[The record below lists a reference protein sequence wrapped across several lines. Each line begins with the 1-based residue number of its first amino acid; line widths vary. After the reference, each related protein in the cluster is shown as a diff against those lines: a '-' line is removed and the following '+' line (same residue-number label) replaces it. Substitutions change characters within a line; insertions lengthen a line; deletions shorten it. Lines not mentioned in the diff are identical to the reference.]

1 MKRAERM
8 QDRGANPLTS
18 TIRTP
23 GYDLLERCRLDHRI
37 AKVEYPTRKTS
48 LGCSYDG
55 GELGSTG
62 AESKWRQTGW
72 SRKDQ
77 TKLKA
82 NNYVAPK
89 TYALAA

>member
-1 MKRAERM
+1 MKQAERI

-62 AESKWRQTGW
+62 AESKHA
-72 SRKDQ
+72 KI
-77 TKLKA
+77 
-82 NNYVAPK
+82 
-89 TYALAA
+89 ALYINRPL

>member
-1 MKRAERM
+1 M

-18 TIRTP
+18 TIITSTRFDSVVRLINLP
-23 GYDLLERCRLDHRI
+23 SYSSLLWT
-37 AKVEYPTRKTS
+37 V
-48 LGCSYDG
+48 GCYYNG

-77 TKLKA
+77 TKVRA

-89 TYALAA
+89 AYALVA

>member
-1 MKRAERM
+1 MFVDEASGTYAGHGFE
-8 QDRGANPLTS
+8 AVTS

-55 GELGSTG
+55 GEFN
-62 AESKWRQTGW
+62 K
-72 SRKDQ
+72 
-77 TKLKA
+77 
-82 NNYVAPK
+82 
-89 TYALAA
+89 